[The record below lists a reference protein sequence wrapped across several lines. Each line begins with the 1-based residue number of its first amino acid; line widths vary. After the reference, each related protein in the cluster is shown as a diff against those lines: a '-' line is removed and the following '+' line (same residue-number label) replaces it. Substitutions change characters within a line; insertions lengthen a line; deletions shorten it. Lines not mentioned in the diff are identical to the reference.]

1 MSYLNNKY
9 INKVEPHKLI
19 SEEDDDF
26 VIYFNQLN
34 IFTKIPLDPY
44 FMFVYRLLGLG
55 LINLI

>member
-9 INKVEPHKLI
+9 INQVESHKLI

-26 VIYFNQLN
+26 VIDFNLLN

-44 FMFVYRLLGLG
+44 FMFVYGLLGLG